1 MRNYRIPDGGST
13 RTRLLSISLSLPRAY
28 GALSRAAAGDVP
40 FGHGKG

>member
-13 RTRLLSISLSLPRAY
+13 RTRLLSISLTAAR